1 MVQILDSSGLP
12 IRANAYTHAGAG
24 FGNQLINWQPPSRS
38 ADAALLPQLDA
49 ANARSDDL
57 RRNHAMA
64 RGGVQLHIDN
74 MVGNL
79 FRPSYKPNWRA
90 LGMNEQDA
98 RSFIRDVEQ
107 TFIEY
112 GEDPACYID
121 AERKRTFTML
131 CRAITAQHVNYGEG
145 MAAFEWAQDRPSQ
158 FKMCVKLVSPKRVNN
173 PQGRANSSALRKGI
187 AIDKHGA
194 AVGYWVND
202 SEYSEF
208 GSELASN
215 WQYVRRET
223 AWGRTQFCHVFEPSE
238 AGQSRGENL
247 FLTVMSQLHSL
258 DKLQQTKLQNA
269 IVNAMYAATIESDLD
284 SEQAFQIIQGGD
296 SSIES
301 LQKWMM
307 QKALYHDN
315 ANIRMNGAKIAHLMP
330 GEKLN
335 LTHPNNADNGF
346 SDLETSIL
354 RYIAAGLGVSYEQ
367 LARDFSKV
375 NYSSARASINE
386 SHRYFM
392 GKRKVIPARFA
403 SVVFSNWLEEALHRG
418 IIKPPK
424 STYDF
429 YERRAA
435 WTNVAWIGQGKL
447 AIDGLKEVK
456 EAILRIEGRLST
468 YEDELALLGKDYQE
482 VFEQQYRELQE
493 IDRLGL
499 PKPSWA
505 VIGALSQDTPT
516 NE

>member
-1 MVQILDSSGLP
+1 MVKIVDVNGNP
-12 IRANAYTHAGAG
+12 MRASAYQHAGAG
-24 FGNQLINWQPPSRS
+24 FGNQLINWNPSLRG
-38 ADAALLPQLDA
+38 ADAALLPQLDM

-79 FRPSYKPNWRA
+79 FRPSYKPNWRT

-107 TFIEY
+107 AFIEY
-112 GEDPACYID
+112 GEDPNCYID

-131 CRAITAQHVNYGEG
+131 CRAITASHVNYGEG
-145 MAAFEWAQDRPSQ
+145 MAAFEWSPDRASQ
-158 FKMCVKLVSPKRVNN
+158 FKMCVKLISPKRVSNPLGQQNN
-173 PQGRANSSALRKGI
+173 RNLRKGV
-187 AIDKHGA
+187 AVDNHGA
-194 AVGYWVND
+194 AVGFWVND
-202 SEYSEF
+202 SDYSEL
-208 GSELASN
+208 GMETTGN
-215 WQYVRRET
+215 WQFVNRET
-223 AWGRTQFCHVFEPSE
+223 NWGRTQFVHVFEPSE
-238 AGQSRGENL
+238 PGQSRGENL

-269 IVNAMYAATIESDLD
+269 IVNAMYAATIESDLE
-284 SEQAFQIIQGGD
+284 SEQAFQIIQGGED
-296 SSIES
+296 STEKLQNWM
-301 LQKWMM
+301 LQK
-307 QKALYHDN
+307 AIYHDN
-315 ANIRMNGAKIAHLMP
+315 ANIRMNGVKIPQLMP

-403 SVVFSNWLEEALHRG
+403 SVVFANWLEEALHRR

-424 STYDF
+424 SLFDF